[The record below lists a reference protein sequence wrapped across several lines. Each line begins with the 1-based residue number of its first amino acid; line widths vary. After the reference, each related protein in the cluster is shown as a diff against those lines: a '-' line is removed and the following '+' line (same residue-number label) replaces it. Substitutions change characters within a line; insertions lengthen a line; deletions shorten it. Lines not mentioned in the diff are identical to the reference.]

1 MRNRRNTVTTPAWET
16 LRACTYEIAR
26 RTSALPD
33 GSLRVDLRKLE
44 GSEAAELVA
53 LVDQDALTDRETRRY
68 EELLERAADKPGLFS
83 RLRDLEG
90 ITAAARDLRR
100 TVVRRPFSK
109 TEERGLLAEVSDHV
123 QRGLLHTDHVLVL
136 VTVLSQLATG
146 VALAPH
152 ARVEDGPVLVVRKDF
167 GLVRGNHDPHSQ
179 LTRWVASLAHLER
192 NGWTGVTT
200 VGNEIRIELG
210 PRAKRVMG
218 TPARRAAA

>member
-1 MRNRRNTVTTPAWET
+1 MRNRRNTVTMPAWET

-33 GSLRVDLRKLE
+33 GSLRVDLRNLE

-53 LVDQDALTDRETRRY
+53 LVDQGALNDRETRRY

-90 ITAAARDLRR
+90 IAASARDLRR
-100 TVVRRPFSK
+100 TMARRPFSRQ
-109 TEERGLLAEVSDHV
+109 EESGLLAEIGAHLENGYLDADSTV
-123 QRGLLHTDHVLVL
+123 VLVA
-136 VTVLSQLATG
+136 VLAQFATG
-146 VALAPH
+146 VPLAPR
-152 ARVEDGPVLVVRKDF
+152 ARMEAGVLIVHTSFGILGADRDPESHLARWRKAVE
-167 GLVRGNHDPHSQ
+167 H
-179 LTRWVASLAHLER
+179 LAR
-192 NGWTGVTT
+192 NSWLSVTPS
-200 VGNEIRIELG
+200 GNEIRIALG